1 MRPTN
6 RSSTT
11 LAALVVAAA
20 GALVPPSVS
29 AQDLCAEV
37 IQAVNH
43 GKAGFAQIKG
53 APGTGRFGRA
63 GRTFDSTF
71 DMTSVSP
78 ECDVWADK
86 DRPQQL
92 RLSCHRI
99 SREAGCE
106 PEARRVYERL
116 VEPLRQC
123 VARMFPKAQVLE
135 HPLIS
140 VGRSNREALEFRN
153 VADAVSGY
161 QLNLDLSWSVTRL
174 SSTTACRVGID
185 VEMR

>member
-1 MRPTN
+1 MRTIN

-11 LAALVVAAA
+11 LATFVVAA
-20 GALVPPSVS
+20 GALIPPSVS

-140 VGRSNREALEFRN
+140 VGRSNREALEFRS

-174 SSTTACRVGID
+174 SSTTVCRVGID

>member
-37 IQAVNH
+37 IQAVSH
-43 GKAGFAQIKG
+43 GKAGFARIKG
-53 APGTGRFGRA
+53 APGNGRYGRA
-63 GRTFDSTF
+63 GRAFDSTF

-78 ECDVWADK
+78 ECDVWAHE

-99 SREAGCE
+99 SREPSCE
-106 PEARRVYERL
+106 SEARRVYERL

-123 VARMFPKAQVLE
+123 VARTFPKAQVLE
-135 HPLIS
+135 HPLMS
-140 VGRSNREALEFRN
+140 VGRTEREALEFRN